1 MLDQAPHLATQA
13 GASEIAGDIVTAG
26 VGAGYVG
33 ASLLG
38 FIHGVEVVI
47 AGFLVIV
54 LLVLRIRAHVKKGEA
69 NDAR

>member
-13 GASEIAGDIVTAG
+13 GTGETVGDFISAG
-26 VGAGYVG
+26 VGAGYIG

-38 FIHGVEVVI
+38 FIHGLEVVI

-54 LLVLRIRAHVKKGEA
+54 LLVLRIRAHLKRDKV
-69 NDAR
+69 